1 MMIFDRGGVLNTC
14 DTCGLNGTD
23 GHPMGQGRALCT
35 LTSSESNTT
44 GCKGSEISYLF
55 TTLMQ
60 HLIKGSLKNYVYITL
75 HYIKLITYI
84 LRRIRYVP
92 KEERHFYVLQ
102 KHPVV
107 SQKQAILP
115 PIQGTL
121 AYTILVV
128 YK

>member
-44 GCKGSEISYLF
+44 GCKGSEISYQF

-60 HLIKGSLKNYVYITL
+60 HLIKGSLKNFIQ
-75 HYIKLITYI
+75 LITYT

-92 KEERHFYVLQ
+92 KERDTSSMYYRNI
-102 KHPVV
+102 P
-107 SQKQAILP
+107 
-115 PIQGTL
+115 
-121 AYTILVV
+121 
-128 YK
+128 